1 MVAAAQPE
9 QPKVPS
15 LSLSLSLSPSHGPLT
30 APEVETVPTAAADA
44 VEVVEV
50 APHDGGAAE
59 LNSCTPTHVHDREER
74 EERERER
81 ERERDGESVSDSQES
96 CIIVYVPQIQCH
108 SERHVAS

>member
-1 MVAAAQPE
+1 MEEEAAAVPLAVQMAAAAQPE

-15 LSLSLSLSPSHGPLT
+15 LSFSLSPSHGPLT
-30 APEVETVPTAAADA
+30 APEAETVPTAAADA

-74 EERERER
+74 GERGRLFHSPE
-81 ERERDGESVSDSQES
+81 VSFVVME
-96 CIIVYVPQIQCH
+96 CLNN
-108 SERHVAS
+108 